1 MDGVVTLLQCGI
13 PYLGVIGTLAGVY
26 LTHKLWA
33 QREKDREKDFRS
45 FELLQRK
52 IDEFYGP
59 MLSMCAEL
67 QLRRKVFHDIR
78 NDVAEL
84 YGKHKASKHFRTAE
98 RYSQEYQ
105 FLTMKEVE
113 RYRKVEIPMLKEM
126 VMLFRYKGWL
136 AENSTQSQLSSLM
149 GLLEVL
155 ELKAENRSLL
165 DLLAG
170 VRTTEEVF
178 KLLED
183 DLKLNHDK
191 LLNTLGER
199 PTLLDYQIRAVPTYV
214 PKALTTVSSTTESE
228 SKENRVGAVANAG

>member
-13 PYLGVIGTLAGVY
+13 PYLGVIGTLAGVF

-33 QREKDREKDFRS
+33 QREKEREKDSRS
-45 FELLQRK
+45 YELLQRK

-84 YGKHKASKHFRTAE
+84 YGKHKASRHFRTAE

-105 FLTMKEVE
+105 FLTIKEVE

-136 AENSTQSQLSSLM
+136 AEQSTQSQLSSLM

-155 ELKAENRSLL
+155 ELKAENRTVL

-178 KLLED
+178 KLLEN
-183 DLKLNHDK
+183 DLRLNHDK
-191 LLNTLGER
+191 LISTLGAS
-199 PTLLDYQIRAVPTYV
+199 PTLFDDQIR
-214 PKALTTVSSTTESE
+214 TVSAVLPSALMTVSPTPKIESHNNGV
-228 SKENRVGAVANAG
+228 SALSAG

>member
-1 MDGVVTLLQCGI
+1 MDGVGTILQCGI

-26 LTHKLWA
+26 LTHQLWA
-33 QREKDREKDFRS
+33 QREREKEKDLRS

-52 IDEFYGP
+52 IDEFYSP

-78 NDVAEL
+78 NDVADL

-105 FLTMKEVE
+105 FLTAKEVE
-113 RYRKVEIPMLKEM
+113 RYRKVEIPMLRDM

-136 AENSTQSQLSSLM
+136 AEGTTQAHLSSLM

-155 ELKAENRSLL
+155 ELKAENRTLI
-165 DLLAG
+165 DLLSG

-178 KLLED
+178 KLLQE
-183 DLKLNHDK
+183 DLKLNSDR
-191 LLNTLGER
+191 LLNALGEH
-199 PTLLDYQIRAVPTYV
+199 PTLTDYQIRPISTFL
-214 PKALTTVSSTTESE
+214 PKALTTLVSTQSE
-228 SKENRVGAVANAG
+228 PKENRISVIANAG